1 MIKNIKGFLRL
12 LDRYQ
17 RNLAGPEEKK
27 TMDMW
32 YDSIDYTAENH
43 HVADEHEA
51 DKAMWST
58 ISSRMDQ
65 PSEAEHR
72 LPARAWVRNFYFRL
86 AAACVLFVLG
96 LIGYRF
102 AFDDAEQ
109 IAGVKNELIEH
120 MSQVTNKG
128 TDRKRFTLPD
138 GSRVTLEPGATL
150 YYPAEFAQ
158 NQRDVFLKGDV
169 FFDIAHDKSRPFYVH
184 ANNIVTKVL
193 GTSFTI
199 RENKSTNAIE
209 VAVMTGVVEVKQV
222 DTEPRAEQQE
232 QKVVLTQNKK
242 ATFYPE
248 EEKLVTGLVEQPKVI
263 LEKSGQMPKIVF
275 NYIEKPLPDIVKVL
289 EEAYGVKIAIG
300 NENLRNCI
308 ITADLSQESTLF
320 NQLEILCESIDAH
333 YQLSNDQVTV
343 SGKGCEPTK

>member
-12 LDRYQ
+12 LERYQ
-17 RNLAGPEEKK
+17 RNLASPEEKK

-32 YDSIDYTAENH
+32 YDSIDYTHENH
-43 HVADEHEA
+43 HAASEQEV
-51 DKAMWST
+51 DKAMWSA

-65 PSEAEHR
+65 PSGTEHR
-72 LPARAWVRNFYFRL
+72 LPARAWARNFYFRL

-96 LIGYRF
+96 LIGYRI
-102 AFDDAEQ
+102 AFDDAEK
-109 IAGVKNELIEH
+109 IAGVKNEVIEKL
-120 MSQVTNKG
+120 SQVTNNS
-128 TDRKRFTLPD
+128 TDKKLFTLPD

-150 YYPAEFAQ
+150 FYPAAFAQ
-158 NQRDVFLKGDV
+158 KQRDVFLKGNV
-169 FFDIAHDKSRPFYVH
+169 FFEIAHDKSRPFYVH

-209 VAVMTGVVEVKQV
+209 VAVMTGVVEVQQV
-222 DTEPRAEQQE
+222 DSKPDPKQKE

-242 ATFYPE
+242 ATFYSE

-263 LEKSGQMPKIVF
+263 LEKSGQMPKIAF
-275 NYIEKPLPDIVKVL
+275 NYIEKPLPEIVKVL
-289 EEAYGVKIAIG
+289 EDAYGVRITIG

-320 NQLEILCESIDAH
+320 NQLEILCESIDAN
-333 YQLSNDQVTV
+333 YQLNNDQITV